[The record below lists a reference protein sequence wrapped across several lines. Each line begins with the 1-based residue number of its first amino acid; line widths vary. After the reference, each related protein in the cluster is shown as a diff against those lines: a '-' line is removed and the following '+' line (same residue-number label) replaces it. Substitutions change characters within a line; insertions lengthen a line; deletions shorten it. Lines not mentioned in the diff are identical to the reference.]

1 MTRILAALRTAL
13 AGAHVK
19 DLGDLHPPLT
29 ELAATGLQ
37 TPDIAEGHRLAAALR
52 AYVAPAP
59 AGASEAPSVAAPAPE
74 AAADARVAEDAD
86 EERRDDDD
94 GLVPGDEQDEPEG
107 AIFPA
112 LRILKES
119 VARSK
124 MHPILVIR
132 TEDREAG
139 PCPEPCCVRL
149 VLRPASLTTTGLAH
163 CLSSPAH
170 AHSRTLDATAD
181 AWQIRGMSPER
192 NGVDDQLAKLFRDQP
207 TQAIWIHYPP
217 PLRPILT
224 GTPVKIGRMRAVR

>member
-1 MTRILAALRTAL
+1 MPQGTACRGDPDSRGAAHRARRRTREGPRRPPHA
-13 AGAHVK
+13 
-19 DLGDLHPPLT
+19 PLT
-29 ELAATGLQ
+29 ELAAAGLQ
-37 TPDIAEGHRLAAALR
+37 TPDTAEGHRLAAALR

-59 AGASEAPSVAAPAPE
+59 AGASEAPSVAAPAPA

-107 AIFPA
+107 TIFPA

-124 MHPILVIR
+124 MHPILVVR

-139 PCPEPCCVRL
+139 PCPEPCCRRL
-149 VLRPASLTTTGLAH
+149 VLRPASLTTPGLPH

-170 AHSRTLDATAD
+170 AHSRPLAHARRHRGCLAD
-181 AWQIRGMSPER
+181 PRYEPRAER
-192 NGVDDQLAKLFRDQP
+192 R
-207 TQAIWIHYPP
+207 
-217 PLRPILT
+217 
-224 GTPVKIGRMRAVR
+224 

>member
-19 DLGDLHPPLT
+19 ELDDLHAPLT
-29 ELAATGLQ
+29 ELAAAGLQ
-37 TPDIAEGHRLAAALR
+37 TPDTAEGHRLAAALR

-59 AGASEAPSVAAPAPE
+59 A

-107 AIFPA
+107 TIFPA

-124 MHPILVIR
+124 MHPILVVR

-139 PCPEPCCVRL
+139 PCPEPCCRRL
-149 VLRPASLTTTGLAH
+149 VLRPASLTTPGLAH

-192 NGVDDQLAKLFRDQP
+192 NGVDDQLANSSGTSRRKRYGSS
-207 TQAIWIHYPP
+207 T
-217 PLRPILT
+217 RPHRGLS
-224 GTPVKIGRMRAVR
+224 